1 MKKIILMLTLLL
13 ATSGL
18 FAQQFNLLEK
28 TYEITGKAKR
38 GTLVNATY
46 DQTTGHYKLYYS
58 VWSGLLSI
66 TLQVYTFDKD
76 FNFVDLKNEDYQ
88 TDKLAEL
95 KKLHPNE
102 FSWVNFRGA
111 SYSVEGN
118 SVEGNLVGTLV
129 LKKKRTSYVY
139 DWYNM
144 NYTKTVQILDKVKPK
159 NDEGTRYYYF
169 THFEDD
175 SNGDLYILCGARDA
189 KKGNDPLKYYKEY
202 HILKFNKDLDLLKDV
217 KIPFDFNTGYTYA
230 TNLTQTTEEGS
241 EAINEMIFVFAP
253 FDVGKTN
260 CDPENTNYTYLRV
273 DKDLNISERI
283 PFKSKAGYWNIDYIL
298 ATNDAVYAFGP
309 LASGKDDYYNKLD
322 GKVSKYKS
330 VQLMKIAGNNVEYLT
345 ETTLDEFVK
354 KLKTPPSQKK
364 APEYEPKKFEIVNY
378 KVFDNGDF
386 MVVGQNFKM
395 MQPPP
400 TSTSLSAAIN
410 TPREK
415 QYNDIIAFHF
425 DNKGVL
431 KAQYGVDTKESNDY
445 SKKNGTPQSMLM
457 GKDPN
462 NMYWVVQEIRGYSEW
477 FKKILTYPRIA
488 KVDMGAGTLGDFT
501 ALGDKEFFLDPK
513 FPYLESEP
521 GKLVFFGS
529 NKPGKIIWFAK
540 IDLE

>member
-28 TYEITGKAKR
+28 TYEITGKSKR

-46 DQTTGHYKLYYS
+46 DQATGHYKLYYS

-88 TDKLAEL
+88 TDKLSEL

-230 TNLTQTTEEGS
+230 TNLTQTTDQGS

-253 FDVGKTN
+253 FDVSKN
-260 CDPENTNYTYLRV
+260 NRDPENTNYTYLRV

-298 ATNDAVYAFGP
+298 ASGDAVYAFGP
-309 LASGKDDYYNKLD
+309 LASGKDDYYNNLD
-322 GKVSKYKS
+322 GKISKYKS
-330 VQLMKIAGNNVEYLT
+330 VQLMKIADKKVEYLT
-345 ETTLDEFVK
+345 ETTLDEFAK

-364 APEYEPKKFEIVNY
+364 APEYEGKKFEIVNY
-378 KVFDNGDF
+378 KVFENGDF

-410 TPREK
+410 TAKEK

-488 KVDMGAGTLGDFT
+488 KVDMSVGNLGDFT